1 MKFVILGFD
10 GPDGEA
16 KRKIYR
22 PAHLAKMEPLDAQ
35 GRVVLAGPLTDKT
48 GSLIVIEADSLE
60 DAQRF
65 ARKTPIPYTVYLNG
79 STSTHL
85 FKSFQRNGSPRP
97 VAPFLAL
104 TPFAPLR
111 LHCPFSHRAV

>member
-16 KRKIYR
+16 KRKVHR
-22 PAHLAKMEPLDAQ
+22 PAHLANLEPLSAQ

-60 DAQRF
+60 EAQQF
-65 ARKTPIPYTVYLNG
+65 AREDPYTVHG
-79 STSTHL
+79 VFERVEVH
-85 FKSFQRNGSPRP
+85 
-97 VAPFLAL
+97 PFLQVL
-104 TPFAPLR
+104 PR
-111 LHCPFSHRAV
+111 KN